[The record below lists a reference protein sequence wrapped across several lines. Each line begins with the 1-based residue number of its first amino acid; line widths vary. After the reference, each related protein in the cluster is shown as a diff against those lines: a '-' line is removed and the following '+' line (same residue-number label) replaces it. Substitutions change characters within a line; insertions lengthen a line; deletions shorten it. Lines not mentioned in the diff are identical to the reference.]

1 MVTTLSLCR
10 DLGIFLST
18 SPWDR
23 SIFIV
28 FEEEAA
34 GVAKKMAGYHQFHA
48 VRRAVEKT
56 VEAAS
61 PEGDGRCG
69 VV

>member
-1 MVTTLSLCR
+1 
-10 DLGIFLST
+10 LGIFLST

-56 VEAAS
+56 VEAAPS
-61 PEGDGRCG
+61 GRDLR
-69 VV
+69 